1 MKKVKNN
8 MKKKASPKK
17 ENILLKSIWAVVAGF
32 LAVFI
37 LSVVTDA
44 ILEGIGILP
53 PPDQGLYDTNLLLLA
68 LAYRTFYGGV
78 GGYITAKLA
87 PKNAMKHVHILACM
101 GLFFAILGY
110 LGTRGM
116 DLGPDWYPILLILF
130 TYPSVWYG
138 GKLQTD
144 KK

>member
-1 MKKVKNN
+1 VKKE
-8 MKKKASPKK
+8 SLPKK
-17 ENILLKSIWAVVAGF
+17 ENTRFKSIWAVLAGF

-37 LSVVTDA
+37 LSIVTDS
-44 ILEGIGILP
+44 ILEGMGVFP

-68 LAYRTFYGGV
+68 LAYRTLYGGV

-87 PKNAMKHVHILACM
+87 PQNPMKHAHILACI
-101 GLFFAILGY
+101 GVFFATLGY
-110 LGTRGM
+110 LGTRGL

-138 GKLQTD
+138 GKLQVE

>member
-1 MKKVKNN
+1 MKGK
-8 MKKKASPKK
+8 PIQRK
-17 ENILLKSIWAVVAGF
+17 ENTTFKSIWSVLAGF
-32 LAVFI
+32 LAVLI
-37 LSVVTDA
+37 LSIVTDS

-53 PPDQGLYDTNLLLLA
+53 PADQGLYDTNLLLLA

-87 PKNAMKHVHILACM
+87 PKNAMKHVHILACI
-101 GLFFAILGY
+101 GLFFATLGY
-110 LGTRGM
+110 IGTQGL

-138 GKLQTD
+138 GKLQVT
-144 KK
+144 KRT

>member
-1 MKKVKNN
+1 MKEK
-8 MKKKASPKK
+8 PTQRK
-17 ENILLKSIWAVVAGF
+17 ENTTLKSIWAVVAGF
-32 LAVFI
+32 LAVLI
-37 LSVVTDA
+37 LSIVTDS

-53 PPDQGLYDTNLLLLA
+53 PADQGLYDTNLLLLA

-87 PKNAMKHVHILACM
+87 PKNAMKHVHILACI
-101 GLFFAILGY
+101 GLFFATLGY
-110 LGTRGM
+110 IGTQGL

-138 GKLQTD
+138 GKLQVT
-144 KK
+144 KRT